1 MRRTTAALVAA
12 AALLLTTGCSTE
24 TSDVAPP
31 APPAAEAAPAATA
44 AGPVP
49 GAAPSAA
56 AAGPWDG
63 DPASVAVRAYLREQ
77 ALAVNARVAD
87 PSRLPAFRATLTT
100 AALEWA
106 VPLLAQNLG
115 DEMPGPYPVGVLGST
130 REGQDRVVLQ
140 LCLQDRGWQ
149 VDRAGGNPV
158 NTARYSTATA
168 VVLRVDGRWLVDDVA
183 SAGGACSAADVV
195 VERF

>member
-1 MRRTTAALVAA
+1 MTRTTAALVAA
-12 AALLLTTGCSTE
+12 AGLVLTTGCSDQA
-24 TSDVAPP
+24 SDVAPP
-31 APPAAEAAPAATA
+31 APAGTPAVAAP
-44 AGPVP
+44 GPVP
-49 GAAPSAA
+49 GTASSPA

-63 DPASVAVRAYLREQ
+63 DPAAVAVRVYLREQ

-87 PSRLPAFRATLTT
+87 PARLPALRATLTT

-149 VDRAGGNPV
+149 VDRADGEPV

-183 SAGGACSAADVV
+183 STSGACTAGDVV